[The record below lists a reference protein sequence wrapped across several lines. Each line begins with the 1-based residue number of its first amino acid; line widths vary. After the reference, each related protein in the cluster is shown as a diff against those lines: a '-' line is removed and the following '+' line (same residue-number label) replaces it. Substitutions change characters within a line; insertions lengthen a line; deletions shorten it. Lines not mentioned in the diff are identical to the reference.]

1 MSKLLAPNGKPS
13 NLNPEQYKLV
23 RTPAFKKWFGDW
35 DNDSNNASKVVDKNG
50 EPLVVYHGSP
60 ANFNIFEEKP
70 KQIGRRKLSIKGHY
84 FSISKWAARQYAGSD
99 GYVKQYFLR
108 IINFPK
114 KTDNV
119 VSDYSN
125 IDDFLFDYGKTIIE
139 KFNYDGAI
147 DEIGDFIVFNSNQI
161 KLADGTN
168 TTFDS
173 NNPDIRYGHGGKV
186 KTYWYKGLFQ
196 SNYFEKLDNYK
207 AGGNIDKEYNDYVKR
222 VYDLAVFNSKLV
234 KGYKNYKS
242 DKDEQDYEE
251 KNKELKKLV
260 DIAIKNNYEVHR
272 NSDVIY
278 FVIDGIQISF
288 HYPSGFR
295 NQGVT
300 SFNELPNENKYEWDG
315 VKNAYKYSKEEY
327 EKLKKDRAEILNIR
341 KLYKE
346 ELKNEFIEEGNK
358 LINYYNKNLKRTK
371 NPKTREYYEDKIEDI
386 RYMIEGRNP
395 SPYKMNRNYQ
405 LYNEKN
411 IYFGEIGKELERIYK
426 DDYILEFSLG

>member
-1 MSKLLAPNGKPS
+1 MKKRTIAQTPAPAKDIIKGSSINKKLSATKEGASTIELSERTIKVLQDKLKAFKEKHPNNTTVTLNDLKAVYRRGSGAYSTSHRPNITRAGWSYARVNKFLEKAGGNKVKEAYVQDDDLLKYEQGGKVINQADKMGKQIICKNCGWKWNTEKSDEHNKYICHKCNFDNRTFYDSEPIGYANGGLIAPNGKPS
-13 NLNPEQYKLV
+13 KLTPEQYNLV

-35 DNDSNNASKVVDKNG
+35 ENNPENASKVVDENG

-119 VSDYSN
+119 VSDYSK

-173 NNPDIRYGHGGKV
+173 NNPDINYKQGGKV
-186 KTYWYKGLFQ
+186 KTYWYKGLF
-196 SNYFEKLDNYK
+196 N
-207 AGGNIDKEYNDYVKR
+207 
-222 VYDLAVFNSKLV
+222 
-234 KGYKNYKS
+234 
-242 DKDEQDYEE
+242 
-251 KNKELKKLV
+251 
-260 DIAIKNNYEVHR
+260 
-272 NSDVIY
+272 
-278 FVIDGIQISF
+278 
-288 HYPSGFR
+288 
-295 NQGVT
+295 
-300 SFNELPNENKYEWDG
+300 
-315 VKNAYKYSKEEY
+315 
-327 EKLKKDRAEILNIR
+327 
-341 KLYKE
+341 
-346 ELKNEFIEEGNK
+346 
-358 LINYYNKNLKRTK
+358 
-371 NPKTREYYEDKIEDI
+371 
-386 RYMIEGRNP
+386 
-395 SPYKMNRNYQ
+395 
-405 LYNEKN
+405 
-411 IYFGEIGKELERIYK
+411 
-426 DDYILEFSLG
+426 